1 MKISALQTTLLATL
15 LIVTGCGKT
24 PQLIFDKEDLT
35 GIPCC
40 KIGHNRLLS
49 THDKIT
55 AEFALKNCSASE
67 EITSKKPT
75 VQAILT
81 LTYHGEKRDDFN
93 ATVCAELA
101 IDGAPYPL
109 EVIHTVNK
117 PITLFDRHYIPFP
130 TGGGTYFSTS
140 RDLTVKTL
148 MLRLPYE
155 TLSTLSRSQ
164 KVSIEIK
171 VSSRQPISFKFSPEN
186 LQILKEF
193 KNKCIDQQPTKKD

>member
-1 MKISALQTTLLATL
+1 MKIATLKTTLLATL
-15 LIVTGCGKT
+15 LILTGCGKT

-148 MLRLPYE
+148 MMNLSYE
-155 TLSTLSRSQ
+155 TLSTLANA
-164 KVSIEIK
+164 KNAEIEIK
-171 VSSRQPISFKFSPEN
+171 ITKRPSLSFKFLPEN
-186 LQILKEF
+186 IQILKEF
-193 KNKCIDQQPTKKD
+193 KDKCIDQQPTKKD